1 MHVSMVV
8 NRSCQM
14 NMVLDAAHDAA
25 CRAAG
30 GQLRDSNVGA
40 RILRH
45 DLAMRSQ
52 LFL

>member
-30 GQLRDSNVGA
+30 GQLKD
-40 RILRH
+40 
-45 DLAMRSQ
+45 
-52 LFL
+52 